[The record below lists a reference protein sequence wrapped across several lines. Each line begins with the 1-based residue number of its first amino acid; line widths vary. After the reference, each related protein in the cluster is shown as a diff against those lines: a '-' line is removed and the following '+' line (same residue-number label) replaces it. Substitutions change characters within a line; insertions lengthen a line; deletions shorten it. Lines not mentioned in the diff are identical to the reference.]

1 MTITELD
8 LILMF
13 FPSFIGTFL
22 ALVAYNYIDRK
33 YDNN

>member
-8 LILMF
+8 LVLMF
-13 FPSFIGTFL
+13 FPSFIGALL
-22 ALVAYNYIDRK
+22 ALVVYDYIDRK